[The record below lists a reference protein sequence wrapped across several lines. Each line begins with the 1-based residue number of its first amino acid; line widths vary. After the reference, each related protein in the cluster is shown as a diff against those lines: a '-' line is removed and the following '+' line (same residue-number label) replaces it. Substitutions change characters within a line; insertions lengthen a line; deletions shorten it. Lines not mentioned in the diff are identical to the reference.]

1 MLRTE
6 YYLWKAK
13 RLGGGNAAL
22 STAQSSVDAV
32 LKAGYA
38 LLPTFADIFNLSN
51 EANSE
56 LIWTLPY
63 IVNENVTP
71 GTSPNFFAYY
81 LAPNGDRTRLTQA
94 YCDFLAEDARD
105 TRTDVSVRVFED
117 KFLTEEVQIKR
128 MVVKFKG
135 SFANDTRSF
144 DSDVPVYRLAEAYL
158 LKAEV
163 ENALKY

>member
-1 MLRTE
+1 MRF
-6 YYLWKAK
+6 
-13 RLGGGNAAL
+13 
-22 STAQSSVDAV
+22 
-32 LKAGYA
+32 
-38 LLPTFADIFNLSN
+38 LPV
-51 EANSE
+51 
-56 LIWTLPY
+56 P
-63 IVNENVTP
+63 
-71 GTSPNFFAYY
+71 
-81 LAPNGDRTRLTQA
+81 TQA

-158 LKAEV
+158 LKWKMPWEIRMP
-163 ENALKY
+163 LCRI